1 MSPQP
6 PKKRDNPRQSTLDQ
20 SLHWGLDMTRK
31 CAYRLWLAALM
42 ISWGAQAAAQSAGS
56 SAPTGTGGSLASSPA
71 SEEGTGLVVTLV
83 KAGGED
89 FSDQKRFGT
98 PLGLPACKEGS
109 IEVTISGLPNSP
121 QYPYLEVW
129 YGTGMGQCNQA
140 DRATRV
146 NAAQNCTRLEAQRDG
161 EQINSFTVLNT
172 WVKIDPVCDL
182 NAAETEGSKQGPQT
196 LWFLLLRSQGSAE
209 AAMFYRA
216 FTINIDT
223 VAPEAP
229 TEINAGSGQT
239 EIDVSWV
246 LPTTSITNF
255 WVAADFSEGALVDD
269 SDAGV
274 GSGECPSGYLR
285 KGKIFD
291 PNGRPPGLLIKSTNS
306 IATELTFSADDF
318 MGAKIVPVAVAAQ
331 DLAGNISV
339 MSDVKCIKVTNTTGF
354 WDRYKSPDGSS
365 DGGLAEPGCACSTP
379 GARPSSS
386 GVVLAAPVALLLVG
400 AFARRRI
407 RRRAR

>member
-1 MSPQP
+1 
-6 PKKRDNPRQSTLDQ
+6 
-20 SLHWGLDMTRK
+20 MTRK
-31 CAYRLWLAALM
+31 CAYQLWLAALM
-42 ISWGAQAAAQSAGS
+42 ISWGAHAGAQTAGS
-56 SAPTGTGGSLASSPA
+56 NAPTGTGGSLSSSPA
-71 SEEGTGLVVTLV
+71 SEEGTGLIVTLV
-83 KAGGED
+83 KAGGEE

-98 PLGLPACKEGS
+98 PLGLPACMEGT

-146 NAAQNCTRLEAQRDG
+146 NSAQNCTRLKTDRDG
-161 EQINSFTVLNT
+161 QQINSFTVLNAE
-172 WVKIDPVCDL
+172 VEIPPVCDL
-182 NAAETEGSKQGPQT
+182 NAEKTTGSKQGPQT

-223 VAPEAP
+223 DAPDAP
-229 TEINAGSGQT
+229 TKVTAGSGQT
-239 EIDVSWV
+239 QIDVSWE

-269 SDAGV
+269 SDAGA
-274 GSGECPSGYLR
+274 GSSECPSNYLR
-285 KGKIFD
+285 QGKRFETD
-291 PNGRPPGLLIKSTNS
+291 VKPPGLLIRATNS
-306 IATELTFSADDF
+306 IATALTFSADDF

-339 MSDVKCIKVTNTTGF
+339 MSEVKCIKVTKTTGF
-354 WDRYKSPDGSS
+354 WDRYKSPDGNS

-379 GARPSSS
+379 GARPGRT

-400 AFARRRI
+400 AYARRRI

>member
-1 MSPQP
+1 
-6 PKKRDNPRQSTLDQ
+6 
-20 SLHWGLDMTRK
+20 MTRK
-31 CAYRLWLAALM
+31 SAYQLWLAALM
-42 ISWGAQAAAQSAGS
+42 ISWGAHASAQSAGS
-56 SAPTGTGGSLASSPA
+56 GATTGVGGSLASSPA

-83 KAGGED
+83 KAGGVE

-98 PLGLPACKEGS
+98 PLGLPACKDGK

-146 NAAQNCTRLEAQRDG
+146 NSSQNCTRLEAQRDG

-172 WVKIDPVCDL
+172 WVEISPVCGL
-182 NAAETEGSKQGPQT
+182 NAEETEGSKQGPQT

-223 VAPEAP
+223 DAPAAP
-229 TEINAGSGQT
+229 TNVKAGSGQT
-239 EIDVSWV
+239 EIDVSWE

-255 WVAADFSEGALVDD
+255 WVAADYSQGALMDD
-269 SDAGV
+269 SDAGPG
-274 GSGECPSGYLR
+274 GSAECPSSYLR
-285 KGKIFD
+285 AEKMFD
-291 PNGRPPGLLIKSTNS
+291 PNAKAPGLLIRATNS

-318 MGAKIVPVAVAAQ
+318 QGAKIVPVAVAAE
-331 DLAGNISV
+331 DLAGNVSL
-339 MSDVKCIKVTNTTGF
+339 MSEVKCIKVTNTSGF
-354 WDRYKSPDGSS
+354 WDRYKSPDGDS

-379 GARPSSS
+379 GRRPSRS

-400 AFARRRI
+400 GYARRRI

>member
-1 MSPQP
+1 
-6 PKKRDNPRQSTLDQ
+6 
-20 SLHWGLDMTRK
+20 MTRK
-31 CAYRLWLAALM
+31 CAYQLWLAALM
-42 ISWGAQAAAQSAGS
+42 ISWGAHAGAQTAGS
-56 SAPTGTGGSLASSPA
+56 NATTGTGGSLSSSPA

-83 KAGGED
+83 KAGGQD

-98 PLGLPACKEGS
+98 PLGLPACINGT

-146 NAAQNCTRLEAQRDG
+146 NSAQNCTRLTTDRDG
-161 EQINSFTVLNT
+161 QQINSFTVLNAT
-172 WVKIDPVCDL
+172 VDIPPVCDL
-182 NAAETEGSKQGPQT
+182 NAEKTTGTKQGPQT

-223 VAPEAP
+223 DAPDAP
-229 TEINAGSGQT
+229 TKVSAGSGQT
-239 EIDVSWV
+239 EIDVSWE

-255 WVAADFSEGALVDD
+255 WVAADFSEGALMDD
-269 SDAGV
+269 SDAGP
-274 GSGECPSGYLR
+274 GSGECPSNYLR
-285 KGKIFD
+285 QDKRFD
-291 PNGRPPGLLIKSTNS
+291 TNAEAPGLLIKATNS
-306 IATELTFSADDF
+306 IATELTFSANDF
-318 MGAKIVPVAVAAQ
+318 QGAKLVPVAVAAQ
-331 DLAGNISV
+331 DLAGNVSV
-339 MSDVKCIKVTNTTGF
+339 MSEVKCIKVTKTTGF
-354 WDRYKSPDGSS
+354 WDRYKSPDGDS

-379 GARPSSS
+379 GAHPSSS
-386 GVVLAAPVALLLVG
+386 GAILAAPVALLLVG
-400 AFARRRI
+400 AYARRRI